1 MLPQR
6 ARIKEYLRAAT
17 ALQDLLLALIHLTAM
32 PGRATVI
39 ATQRLRRDANEPPAL
54 KVVGRYLC
62 IQTLKNKNGLWAI
75 ARFPAPAVSK
85 LLLRYLLTVRK
96 FEVALVDISE
106 GKLRSVARHFTLW
119 VSSDSKAYSGQN
131 VANAINIAFP
141 RWMDVPITLRDA
153 RQLYAAMSFRFLGHD
168 ADDEDSGSASKAV
181 DAQAAQMGHSVRTHM
196 QHYGKDAET
205 WSKVREGKTEQWIR
219 VSGDIQ
225 HLLGLDHVGRLSSG
239 GDLGHRL
246 IKRSR
251 YPGGRQAA
259 GRCCTPARGKH
270 QSLHEPAS
278 RRTRESRLYLI
289 GRNLSDPD

>member
-106 GKLRSVARHFTLW
+106 GKLRSVARHFTL
-119 VSSDSKAYSGQN
+119 
-131 VANAINIAFP
+131 
-141 RWMDVPITLRDA
+141 
-153 RQLYAAMSFRFLGHD
+153 
-168 ADDEDSGSASKAV
+168 
-181 DAQAAQMGHSVRTHM
+181 
-196 QHYGKDAET
+196 
-205 WSKVREGKTEQWIR
+205 
-219 VSGDIQ
+219 
-225 HLLGLDHVGRLSSG
+225 
-239 GDLGHRL
+239 
-246 IKRSR
+246 
-251 YPGGRQAA
+251 
-259 GRCCTPARGKH
+259 
-270 QSLHEPAS
+270 
-278 RRTRESRLYLI
+278 
-289 GRNLSDPD
+289 